1 MDSDASPTGST
12 SPLTRISP
20 SVGATTPDTHL
31 MSVDFPAPLG
41 PSRQCTSPART
52 SKSTPLRASTPG
64 YCFLIPGP
72 RAAVRRSRSS
82 PDLRGLDGHVDPTVL
97 AGGAQHGF

>member
-1 MDSDASPTGST
+1 MDSDGSPTGST

-31 MSVDFPAPLG
+31 ISVDFPAPLG

-52 SKSTPLRASTPG
+52 SKATPFRASTPG
-64 YCFLIPGP
+64 YCFEIPLTSSSGALSLILRPPLLQSTRPPSAPHVRTATP
-72 RAAVRRSRSS
+72 R
-82 PDLRGLDGHVDPTVL
+82 
-97 AGGAQHGF
+97 

>member
-1 MDSDASPTGST
+1 MDCDGSPTGST

-31 MSVDFPAPLG
+31 INVDLPAPLG

-52 SKSTPLRASTPG
+52 SKSTPLRAFTPG
-64 YCFLIPGP
+64 YCFVIP
-72 RAAVRRSRSS
+72 RTSS
-82 PDLRGLDGHVDPTVL
+82 SGVLWLMLRVLPLDGQVHPAHDL
-97 AGGAQHGF
+97 AEPAV